1 MKRRSYL
8 TFLSLAFLALSL
20 WACSSE
26 GKDKQTLL
34 AEKKKALVTLQ
45 QEIAALE
52 REVGAGAEEKTQT
65 RKLVELL
72 PLAKTEFL
80 HFIEV
85 QGTVESDQNINVMP
99 EMQGVIKS
107 VLVKEGQNVSAGQ
120 TIAILDQ
127 SLLQTQ
133 IAELETRLELAN
145 TLFEKRQNLWKQN
158 IGSEIEYLQAK
169 NQKESLEKN
178 ILALKTQMGKAVVT
192 APISGVIDAVFAK
205 QGEIG
210 SPMSPMVRI
219 VNLSQVTVTAEVS
232 EAYLADVNK
241 GDEVTVSMPAMNV
254 EQKEKI
260 SFVSQ
265 AINPTNRTFTIQID
279 INNKDGNFK
288 PNAVTTVK
296 INDFTQ
302 KDAVV
307 VPTNVVQLGTD
318 GNKFLYIAEKQ
329 GSEMLAKKVVVETGI
344 SYDGQTLIKSG
355 LTGSEQVIVKGYNE
369 VITGDVLRL

>member
-8 TFLSLAFLALSL
+8 TFLSLAFLALTL
-20 WACSSE
+20 WACSTE

-34 AEKKKALVTLQ
+34 AEKKKALATLQ
-45 QEIAALE
+45 KEIAALE
-52 REVGAGAEEKTQT
+52 REVGASAAAQAST
-65 RKLVELL
+65 RKLVELQ
-72 PLAKTEFL
+72 PLTKTEFL

-99 EMQGVIKS
+99 EMQGIIES
-107 VLVKEGQNVSAGQ
+107 VLVKEGQHVSAGQ
-120 TIAILDQ
+120 TIAILDR

-169 NQKESLEKN
+169 NQKESLEKS
-178 ILALKTQMGKAVVT
+178 IAALKTQMGKAVVT

-205 QGEIG
+205 QGEMA

-219 VNLSQVTVTAEVS
+219 VNLSQVKVRAEVS
-232 EAYLADVNK
+232 EAYLANINR
-241 GDEVTVSMPAMNV
+241 GDEVTVAIPAMGV
-254 EQKEKI
+254 ERKEKI

-265 AINPTNRTFTIQID
+265 VINPTNRTFTIQIE
-279 INNKDGNFK
+279 INNKEGNLK
-288 PNAVTTVK
+288 PNAVVAVK

-302 KDAVV
+302 KEAIV
-307 VPTNVVQLGTD
+307 VPSNVVQLGTD

-329 GSEMLAKKVVVETGI
+329 GNDMIAKKVVVETGI

-355 LTGSEQVIVKGYNE
+355 LRGDEQVIVKGYNE
-369 VITGDVLRL
+369 VTTGDVLRL